1 MTKTMSRIRFAH
13 DEYCEAFAYFDT
25 RQDVPCDCAV
35 REMRWIGQEARSLMT
50 ATDLPDQQRFDAFV
64 ARKMALLEYIS
75 ATR

>member
-1 MTKTMSRIRFAH
+1 MATIRFAH
-13 DEYCEAFAYFDT
+13 DDYCEAFAYFDT

-35 REMRWIGQEARSLMT
+35 REMNWVSKEAVSLMR
-50 ATDLPDQQRFDAFV
+50 ATVPPTQQRFDAFV